1 VAKIAHEF
9 GAPLIVDNTVATPY
23 LIRPI
28 EWGADVV
35 VHSATKFLSG
45 HGNAIVGALLTLE
58 SLIMLNIQSGLRDL
72 MSLISHIMVLFTAK
86 H

>member
-1 VAKIAHEF
+1 V
-9 GAPLIVDNTVATPY
+9 PLIVDNTVATPY

-45 HGNAIVGALLTLE
+45 HGNAVVGAIVDSG
-58 SLIMLNIQSGLRDL
+58 SLITPNIQI
-72 MSLISHIMVLFTAK
+72 SLKTLINQILPTMAWFMPRH
-86 H
+86 